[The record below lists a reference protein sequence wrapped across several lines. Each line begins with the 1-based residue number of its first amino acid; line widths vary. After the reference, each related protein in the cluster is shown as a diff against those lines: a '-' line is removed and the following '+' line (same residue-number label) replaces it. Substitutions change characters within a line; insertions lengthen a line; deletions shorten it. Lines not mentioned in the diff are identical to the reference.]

1 MVNISPVKLSST
13 FTDLEMIEKVVGSVR
28 NYVHHGKREVHS
40 VWTNTENIAFIPGK
54 AAIKTL
60 LCRGLIKRKPDHCDC
75 CHLRVR
81 PLDSNRDRVAI

>member
-1 MVNISPVKLSST
+1 MVNISPVKLPST
-13 FTDLEMIEKVVGSVR
+13 FTDLEMIEKVVDSVR

-54 AAIKTL
+54 AEIRTVPCK
-60 LCRGLIKRKPDHCDC
+60 GLIKHKPDHYDR

-81 PLDSNRDRVAI
+81 PLDGNRGRVAT